1 MTPTEGNLAQQT
13 EEIEVLSS
21 IFLDR
26 VTVHSSTQFDVRIE
40 PEAVLRVTFPSTY
53 PSEVITRYNQSRPS
67 VGGICMFRP
76 LYNCLTSR
84 FMLPIFELSA
94 PMLSKKRKDQLG
106 RQLEQIGCQYQ
117 GLPVVFTWVEAIQE
131 RLFQWSHHSKTGEKG
146 RKAATK
152 NANYNP
158 GVDLCPQITSG
169 AVIEDR
175 KSVFQA
181 HFAVVDRI
189 EQVEAMLA
197 KLKTNRKISNA
208 KHNMLAYRM
217 KAHDGSV
224 VQDFDNDGENQ
235 GGSRLLHLLEAAGAL
250 NVAVVVTRWFGG
262 IQIGPDRFKH
272 INTAARAILEAEGV
286 IGKGNAGKSKRK
298 RG

>member
-53 PSEVITRYNQSRPS
+53 PSE
-67 VGGICMFRP
+67 
-76 LYNCLTSR
+76 
-84 FMLPIFELSA
+84 MLPIFELSA